1 MFPALPF
8 PRITGAP
15 RTAPTPPGTRAGA
28 VAAGAAA
35 LVLTTGCGILS
46 PGQNG
51 DMPDDINVT
60 SPLMQEGQP
69 IPAAY
74 SCGGASEEIEDGE
87 TSGDGEADEDGG
99 TNEGGETD
107 GDGTGDEEE
116 VQAAYSPPLSWS
128 GLPDEAGSIALVVDD
143 PQEARVFWVVYDL
156 DPELVELRQ
165 NTVPADAKQGQ
176 NSAGESAYG
185 APCPEAG
192 ETYEYRFTVY
202 ALRGPLGLP
211 EGAPLSASLEAIA
224 DQAVARGTLVAS
236 NE

>member
-1 MFPALPF
+1 MFPALSF

-15 RTAPTPPGTRAGA
+15 CSAHTPPGTRAGA

-69 IPAAY
+69 LPDAY
-74 SCGGASEEIEDGE
+74 SCDGADEDVADSGG
-87 TSGDGEADEDGG
+87 SGDGGTGEDGG
-99 TNEGGETD
+99 TD
-107 GDGTGDEEE
+107 GDGAGEGAGDGEED
-116 VQAAYSPPLSWS
+116 QAAYSPPLSWS

-143 PQEARVFWVVYDL
+143 PQEAQVFWVVYDL

-165 NTVPADAKQGQ
+165 NTVPADAKQGR
-176 NSAGESAYG
+176 NSVGESAYS
-185 APCPEAG
+185 APCPEPG
-192 ETYEYRFTVY
+192 EAYEYRFTVY
-202 ALRGPLGLP
+202 ALKGPLGLP
-211 EGAPLSASLEAIA
+211 EGAPLNQSLEAIA
-224 DQAVARGTLVAS
+224 DQAVARGTLVTS
-236 NE
+236 SE